1 MSPVT
6 LTQISPH
13 GVTVCPG
20 QDLVYN
26 CTLTD
31 VPTANVLWAY
41 IEQGVVVMP
50 LSLNVIGKSENS
62 SISFGSFTI
71 RVLQNTF
78 DSNFSIVT
86 TATLNG
92 ALLSHNNT
100 NIQCRTAVGNNM
112 DVSAA
117 ATILISGKCHHKTS
131 SFYVLLY

>member
-41 IEQGVVVMP
+41 SEQGVVVMQ

-100 NIQCRTAVGNNM
+100 NIRCIAVGIM
-112 DVSAA
+112 DVNDD
-117 ATILISGKCHHKTS
+117 ATILISGKCHHKTY